1 VTARGERKLQLAL
14 SDLVAALEPTGV
26 HWMIIGGIAVIARG
40 VQRFTADIDAA
51 VRGDDI
57 DVDALVRALAKRK
70 IVPRIDRAE
79 DFARANLVL
88 LLRHEP
94 SNVELDVSFAWT
106 DFEHEAIAAATDA
119 NFASVRAPM
128 ARPEDLV
135 VFKSI
140 AGRGK
145 DVDDVIA
152 LLTLYP
158 KLKHA
163 DLRARVQQLAA
174 LADAPELAQSL
185 EVAIS
190 AAAAT
195 ARSSKPTRAATA
207 AKAKPT
213 TPKSKTKNKRPSR
226 KQTSPKPRK

>member
-1 VTARGERKLQLAL
+1 VTARGERNLQHAL
-14 SDLVAALEPTGV
+14 SDLVAALEPTGA

-57 DVDALVRALAKRK
+57 DVDVLVRALAKRK
-70 IVPRIDRAE
+70 IVPRIDHAE

-106 DFEHEAIAAATDA
+106 DFEHEAIAAATEA

-158 KLKHA
+158 KLKLA

-174 LADAPELAQSL
+174 LADAPELAESL
-185 EVAIS
+185 EVAI
-190 AAAAT
+190 AAVAGA
-195 ARSSKPTRAATA
+195 ARSSKQTRPARP

-213 TPKSKTKNKRPSR
+213 AKKDKRPSR
-226 KQTSPKPRK
+226 RQTSARPRK